1 MTTRFRRVGSMAA
14 RLAVVAFA
22 LFLMLR
28 WFEYKQV
35 YHPTR
40 EWGADG
46 SALRVSWED
55 LTLTTADGVALS
67 AWFFPAPTN
76 SPRRQLAVV
85 VSHGNGGN
93 LSHRLPLY
101 RGLLDTGV
109 NVLAYDYR
117 GYGKSAGRPSEAGT
131 YLDAEAAHAWL
142 VARGFAATNI
152 VAYGESLGGGV
163 ATELAGRRPVAGLIL
178 HSTFT
183 NIPDIGAELFPF
195 LPVRWLATIHYDNV
209 AKLPRLKVPV
219 LILHSRDDTLIPFRH
234 AERNLAAANEPRQ
247 LAEIAGDHNDA
258 WETDA
263 RVIVTALDRFL
274 GRLPAA
280 AASAIAPTPPP
291 AR

>member
-1 MTTRFRRVGSMAA
+1 MATRSRRLGAMAV
-14 RLAVVAFA
+14 RLAVVAIV
-22 LFLMLR
+22 LYLMLR
-28 WFEYKQV
+28 WFEHKQV
-35 YHPTR
+35 YHPYR
-40 EWGADG
+40 DWVADG
-46 SALRVSWED
+46 RALRVPWEE
-55 LTLTTADGVALS
+55 LTLTTADGVALN

-76 SPRRQLAVV
+76 APRRQLAVV

-117 GYGKSAGRPSEAGT
+117 GYGRSAGHPSEAGT
-131 YLDAEAAHAWL
+131 YLDAEAAYAWL
-142 VARGFAATNI
+142 VARGFAGSNI

-163 ATELAGRRPVAGLIL
+163 ATELALRRPVAGLIL

-209 AKLPRLKVPV
+209 AKLPRIRVPV
-219 LILHSRDDTLIPFRH
+219 LILHSRADTLIPFRH
-234 AERNLAAANEPRQ
+234 AERNLAAASEPRE
-247 LAEIAGDHNDA
+247 LAEIAGDHNDG

-263 RVIVTALDRFL
+263 RVIVNALDRFL
-274 GRLPAA
+274 GRLAGPG
-280 AASAIAPTPPP
+280 ASGLATAPP